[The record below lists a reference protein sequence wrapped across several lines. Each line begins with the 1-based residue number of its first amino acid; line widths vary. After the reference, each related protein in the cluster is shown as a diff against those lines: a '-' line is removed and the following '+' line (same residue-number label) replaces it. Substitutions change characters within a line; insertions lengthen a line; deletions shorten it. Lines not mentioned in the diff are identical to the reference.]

1 MHMLSLKSILVSMLI
16 MLPAFVSAQDSIR
29 TNKIVVTDTINKI
42 TKVDT
47 HKNRFIKRLK
57 QKRMAF
63 MVEMF
68 TLALHR
74 PLMLPKK

>member
-1 MHMLSLKSILVSMLI
+1 MLSLKSILVSMLI

-57 QKRMAF
+57 QKKNGLYGGNVYFEIGRAH
-63 MVEMF
+63 V
-68 TLALHR
+68 
-74 PLMLPKK
+74 